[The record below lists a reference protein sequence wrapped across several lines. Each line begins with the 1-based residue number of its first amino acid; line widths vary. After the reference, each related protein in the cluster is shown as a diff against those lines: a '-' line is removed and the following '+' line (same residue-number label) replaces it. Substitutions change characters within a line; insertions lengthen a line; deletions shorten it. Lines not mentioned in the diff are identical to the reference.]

1 MPAPRHEIADLLDV
15 DVPPGGTV
23 ITVSDLHLPPGRTD
37 VSGRS
42 CETLARRLNEH
53 PGPLPV
59 AGAWAKRRIAKR
71 EAAIANPT

>member
-23 ITVSDLHLPPGRTD
+23 ITVSDLHLPPARTD

-42 CETLARRLNEH
+42 CETLARRLD
-53 PGPLPV
+53 
-59 AGAWAKRRIAKR
+59 
-71 EAAIANPT
+71 